1 MNIPGYRVLETLEK
15 DSNVESFLA
24 WSSMHNRCRVQI
36 FDLQAHD
43 PSFRVKFDRLVDRYR
58 TANLVGMERII
69 EHGVVDDRCFVVFE
83 SVPDEETLEHKT
95 AIGITLIELTD
106 AMEKVAKLLDSV
118 YESGLVYGVL
128 TPARVFAHVDRSI
141 SLKDVFYANLLG
153 ECNVDRTQS
162 SLLYFSPE
170 QCLNSKATLDGDL
183 YSLGMMAYE
192 SLIGDLPWRQT
203 DPFSVRRATQSV
215 PTLPKRY
222 LTWEPVL
229 ERLLSYEAGSR
240 YQDLDEFLND
250 VGELRDGLDDAV
262 LTSALVADDEIHDVV
277 HGLEEEQEAL
287 QETIRRQET
296 RNYFVRALMIVL
308 PLLAIFA
315 LIYLPQT
322 DRTQIWLSEI
332 GIGEHPNLQSARQ
345 TAAALRADPNQS
357 FQAII
362 GAFDA
367 VLQYAP
373 NDGEAESA
381 KVLVKQAWENSIQLS
396 LDRNELDRAQS
407 RVNEILNVYPE
418 DEVGTEL
425 FNRIQQRRQANDLL
439 SDAEAHFDER
449 GYEGTTATTVINLY
463 KEAARLYPE
472 NDISAERLN
481 GYASYFATLSIN
493 AAGGGEVSQAMDYL
507 TKARIANAEH
517 PLLAEARDALSAA
530 ETLQAEIDSMLTLA
544 GQLRSSG
551 NLIMPT
557 NNNAAALYQQVLSI
571 DIENVIAFQG
581 LEAINTE
588 VIDEFKDLIQEKE
601 FASANEMLDAAI
613 EVGLSSTTIDALKL
627 ELNTG
632 LSQTAIA
639 AGLVQDASSLY
650 ALGYITEPPEN
661 NAVSILRQA
670 LRYDPNNADA
680 LSLLQQCSARLARV
694 AQDAHRVGFRDQA
707 ELYLELALFVSPNKT
722 ELQVLQESWR
732 QAESDST
739 E

>member
-15 DSNVESFLA
+15 DSYVESFFA
-24 WSSMHNRCRVQI
+24 WSSLHNRCRVQI
-36 FDLQAHD
+36 FDLKAHD
-43 PSFRVKFDRLVDRYR
+43 ASLRFKFDRLVDLYR
-58 TANLVGMERII
+58 NANLVDLERVI
-69 EHGVVDDRCFVVFE
+69 EQGIVGDRCYVVFD
-83 SVPDEETLEHKT
+83 SKHDEETLRQKT
-95 AIGITLIELTD
+95 AAGITLIELTE
-106 AMEKVAKLLDSV
+106 AMEAIAKLLNSV
-118 YESGLVYGVL
+118 YEAGLVYGLL
-128 TPARVFAHVDRSI
+128 TPARVLVRPDRSI
-141 SLKDVFYANLLG
+141 YLKDVFYANLLE
-153 ECNVDRTQS
+153 ECNIDRSQA
-162 SLLYFSPE
+162 SLLYGSPE
-170 QCLNSKATLDGDL
+170 QCMNSTVSLDGDL
-183 YSLGMMAYE
+183 YSLGMMTYE
-192 SLIGDLPWRQT
+192 SLIGELPWRQA
-203 DPFSVRRATQSV
+203 DSFSVRRATQPV
-215 PTLPKRY
+215 PTLPKRFN
-222 LTWEPVL
+222 TWEPVL
-229 ERLLSYEAGSR
+229 ERLLGYEQVAR
-240 YQDLDEFLND
+240 YQDLEEFNTD
-250 VGELRDGLDDAV
+250 IDELRDKVDDAV

-277 HGLEEEQEAL
+277 HGLEEEQEEL
-287 QETIRRQET
+287 QVTIRRQET

-308 PLLAIFA
+308 PLLAIIA
-315 LIYLPQT
+315 LLYLPQT
-322 DRTQIWLSEI
+322 DRTQVWLSEI

-362 GAFDA
+362 GAFDS

-373 NDGEAESA
+373 NDSEAESA
-381 KVLVKQAWENSIQLS
+381 KVLVKQGWENSIQLS
-396 LDRNELDRAQS
+396 LDRNELDRAQN

-418 DEVGTEL
+418 DEAGTEL

-449 GYEGTTATTVINLY
+449 GYEATTATTVINLY

-472 NDISAERLN
+472 NDISADRLN

-517 PLLAEARDALSAA
+517 PLLAEAREALSAA

-588 VIDEFKDLIQEKE
+588 VIDEFKDLIQDKE
-601 FASANEMLDAAI
+601 FAFANEMLDAAI

-670 LRYDPNNADA
+670 LRFDPNNADA

-694 AQDAHRVGFRDQA
+694 AQDAHRAGFRDQA

-732 QAESDST
+732 QAESDAT

>member
-1 MNIPGYRVLETLEK
+1 MNIPGYRVLEVLET
-15 DSNVESFLA
+15 DSLVESFLA
-24 WSSMHNRCRVQI
+24 WSSLHNRCRVQV
-36 FDLQAHD
+36 FDLSEQD
-43 PSFRVKFDRLVDRYR
+43 GSFRFKLERLVDRYR
-58 TANLVGMERII
+58 SANLVGLERII
-69 EHGVVDDRCFVVFE
+69 EQGVVDQKCYVVFD
-83 SVPDEETLEHKT
+83 SKHDEETLAQKNT
-95 AIGITLIELTD
+95 AGITLIELTEV
-106 AMEKVAKLLDSV
+106 MQTVGGFLGSV
-118 YESGLVYGVL
+118 YEAGLVYGVL
-128 TPARVFAHVDRSI
+128 TPHRVVMRSDRSI
-141 SLKDVFYANLLG
+141 YLKDVFYTNLLN

-162 SLLYFSPE
+162 SMLYASPE
-170 QCLNSKATLDGDL
+170 QCLNSIVSLDGDL
-183 YSLGMMAYE
+183 YSLGMMTYE
-192 SLIGDLPWRQT
+192 SITGDLPWRQS
-203 DPFSVRRATQSV
+203 DPFSVRRATQSA
-215 PTLPKRY
+215 PSLPKRY
-222 LTWEPVL
+222 NTWEPVL
-229 ERLLSYEAGSR
+229 ERLLSYEASSR
-240 YQDLDEFLND
+240 YQNLEDFSND
-250 VGELRDGLDDAV
+250 IDQLRENADDAV

-277 HGLEEEQEAL
+277 HGLEEEQEEL

-296 RNYFVRALMIVL
+296 RNYFVRVLMIVL
-308 PLLAIFA
+308 PLLAIIA

-373 NDGEAESA
+373 NDAEAESA
-381 KVLVKQAWENSIQLS
+381 KVLVKQSWENSIQLS

-407 RVNEILNVYPE
+407 RVNEILNVYP
-418 DEVGTEL
+418 DDATGTAL
-425 FNRIQQRRQANDLL
+425 FTRIQQRRQANDLL

-449 GYEGTTATTVINLY
+449 GYEATTATTVINLY

-472 NDISAERLN
+472 NEISADRLN

-517 PLLAEARDALSAA
+517 PLLADAREALSAA

-571 DIENVIAFQG
+571 DIENVIAVQG

-613 EVGLSSTTIDALKL
+613 EVGLSSTTVDALKV

-639 AGLVQDASSLY
+639 AELVQDASSLY

-661 NAVSILRQA
+661 NAVAILRQA

-694 AQDAHRVGFRDQA
+694 AQDAHRAGFRNQA

-722 ELQVLQESWR
+722 ELQILQESWR